1 MIYQLELTFFGLTP
15 EYKKIVLDEIFLL
28 CYHGNGGWTH
38 EEVYN
43 MPIRYR
49 HFYLHKINETI
60 EKQNEAIEKQYNNT
74 PSKSKEFVGPP
85 DSVRKKIEQ
94 APKADFESK
103 VSKNKAP
110 KK

>member
-1 MIYQLELTFFGLTP
+1 LELAFFGLTP

-38 EEVYN
+38 DEVYN

-49 HFYLHKINETI
+49 HFYLHKISETV
-60 EKQNEAIEKQYNNT
+60 EKQNEAIEKQNESMT
-74 PSKSKEFVGPP
+74 GSKKAKGPIGPP
-85 DSVRKKIEQ
+85 DLPNIKKENPPQ
-94 APKADFESK
+94 SDFET
-103 VSKNKAP
+103 KAGKAKSP